1 VTSRSA
7 ISGVNPMC
15 ARMSRSMAYSPL
27 KVRCSAG
34 KGAQKKDVTGV
45 LADVDKSAGAGGPG
59 AEAADIA
66 GAVCLGHTEK
76 RLVEAPAVVEIELGR
91 LIDDRRGIGHGA
103 KVEPGRGDAANAAGL
118 DGQGNAVN

>member
-1 VTSRSA
+1 MLDPFDELGDLALADDLQFTVFAGDLQTA
-7 ISGVNPMC
+7 
-15 ARMSRSMAYSPL
+15 
-27 KVRCSAG
+27 AG

-76 RLVEAPAVVEIELGR
+76 RLIEAAAVVEIELGR